1 MMVNTLSQ
9 MNIPMVSLL
18 LRLSLVSILV
28 GREGS
33 FLNNYHGHGLRYTLC
48 LFYLID
54 HSVTRT
60 VHKL

>member
-33 FLNNYHGHGLRYTLC
+33 FLNNHHGHGLRYTLC
-48 LFYLID
+48 LFYLFD
-54 HSVTRT
+54 HSVTST